1 MASWTAASVV
11 RWALLK
17 NCTFEEN
24 SRRNPIVIIPCLVH
38 LGKVRYNSIHTGAAG
53 QVVGHGDDSGGRRQL
68 PLDQVNIISLAQ
80 GLRFFFMSHFLK
92 QSKIYVFLACV
103 KSYLYKLNAHCS
115 KVSYRTFLS
124 GKLPVFIVTAQ
135 NFQNMSAI
143 PLSLIGYLG
152 IHLKSCYMP

>member
-38 LGKVRYNSIHTGAAG
+38 LGKVRYNSIYTGAAG

-80 GLRFFFMSHFLK
+80 GLRLFFMSHFLK
-92 QSKIYVFLACV
+92 QSKIYVFLAHIAQISQGSWICWLGTHDELGG
-103 KSYLYKLNAHCS
+103 SCAHFNCGFPD
-115 KVSYRTFLS
+115 FL
-124 GKLPVFIVTAQ
+124 
-135 NFQNMSAI
+135 
-143 PLSLIGYLG
+143 
-152 IHLKSCYMP
+152 